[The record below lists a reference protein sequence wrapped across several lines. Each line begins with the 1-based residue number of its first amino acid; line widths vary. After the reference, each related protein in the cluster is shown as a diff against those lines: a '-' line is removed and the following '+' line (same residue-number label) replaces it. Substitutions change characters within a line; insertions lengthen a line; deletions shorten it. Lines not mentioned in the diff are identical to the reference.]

1 MSMLYS
7 STFSNFTSFRDDAIF
22 DLAAPKNRV
31 RRRYPGNFV
40 QVESGELLL
49 KYAVLAGEN
58 AGGKSNFVKAF
69 RFLRSLFV
77 RNDVVPRSS
86 RNLVFC
92 EGAWDAGDGSSTTL
106 QPFEIEIAIKD
117 YFLRYML
124 HVDEAGIVLEQ
135 LERSEKSPHSY
146 RLVFRLLRCERPIAA
161 RDDRATSGGC
171 EGGNQDSGRCYSY
184 RVEVGSPVGVSRE
197 LLASFL
203 EPELDPAR
211 LMVITLSML
220 GERNCKDI
228 VSWFTSD
235 LVIASRGEGAFVF
248 EGVSDDSLD
257 SILHDERYFEIL
269 RLADAS
275 ITDVKIDRDNPFG
288 DSVLIRTL
296 SSGKAYKRRLGDDSA
311 GIIDF
316 AQWAVIV
323 YLVVYGDK
331 TVFADEVDGA
341 IDPVL
346 AERALAFIN
355 GMEHRGQLI
364 FTTHNVLILTLRTL
378 LKEQIYFVTKD
389 PDTLASTLYALSDF
403 SDVRYDVK
411 GEVYDL
417 YMRGMLGGALQG

>member
-1 MSMLYS
+1 MTILYS
-7 STFSNFTSFRDDAIF
+7 STFSNFTSFCDDAIF

-40 QVESGELLL
+40 QLESGELLL

-77 RNDVVPRSS
+77 RNDVVPRSF

-92 EGAWDAGDGSSTTL
+92 EGAWDAGDCSSTTL

-117 YFLRYML
+117 YFLRYTL

-146 RLVFRLLRCERPIAA
+146 RLVFRLLRCERSIAA
-161 RDDRATSGGC
+161 CDDRAGFEGG
-171 EGGNQDSGRCYSY
+171 EGGNRDSGRHSY
-184 RVEVGSPVGVSRE
+184 RAEVGSPVGASRE

-203 EPELDPAR
+203 EPELDPTR

-220 GERNCKDI
+220 GERSCKDI

-235 LVIASRGEGAFVF
+235 LVIASRSGGAFVF
-248 EGVSDDSLD
+248 EGIPDDSLG

-275 ITDVKIDRDNPFG
+275 IADVKIDRDNPFG
-288 DSVLIRTL
+288 DSVLVRTL
-296 SSGKAYKRRLGDDSA
+296 PLG
-311 GIIDF
+311 
-316 AQWAVIV
+316 
-323 YLVVYGDK
+323 
-331 TVFADEVDGA
+331 
-341 IDPVL
+341 
-346 AERALAFIN
+346 
-355 GMEHRGQLI
+355 
-364 FTTHNVLILTLRTL
+364 
-378 LKEQIYFVTKD
+378 
-389 PDTLASTLYALSDF
+389 
-403 SDVRYDVK
+403 
-411 GEVYDL
+411 
-417 YMRGMLGGALQG
+417 

>member
-1 MSMLYS
+1 MLYS
-7 STFSNFTSFRDDAIF
+7 STFSNFTSFRDDLIF

-40 QVESGELLL
+40 QLESGELLL

-92 EGAWDAGDGSSTTL
+92 EGAWDAGDGSPTTL

-117 YFLRYML
+117 YFLRYTL

-146 RLVFRLLRCERPIAA
+146 RLVFRLLRSERSIAA
-161 RDDRATSGGC
+161 RDDRAVSEGG
-171 EGGNQDSGRCYSY
+171 EGGNQDSGRYSY
-184 RVEVGSPVGVSRE
+184 RAEVGSPLGISRE

-220 GERNCKDI
+220 GERSCKDV

-235 LVIASRGEGAFVF
+235 LVIASRSGGAFIF

-275 ITDVKIDRDNPFG
+275 IADVKIDRDNPFG
-288 DSVLIRTL
+288 DSGLIRTL
-296 SSGKAYKRRLGDDSA
+296 PSGKTYEWTLGDDSA

-323 YLVVYGDK
+323 YLVVYGNK

-346 AERALAFIN
+346 AERALAFVN
-355 GMEHRGQLI
+355 GKKHRGQLV
-364 FTTHNVLILTLRTL
+364 FTTHNVLSLTLRTL

>member
-1 MSMLYS
+1 MLYS
-7 STFSNFTSFRDDAIF
+7 STFSNFTSFRDEAIF

-40 QVESGELLL
+40 QLESGELLL

-92 EGAWDAGDGSSTTL
+92 EGVWDAGEGSSATL

-117 YFLRYML
+117 YFLRYTL

-135 LERSEKSPHSY
+135 LELSEKSPHSY
-146 RLVFRLLRCERPIAA
+146 RLVFRLLRSEQSIAA
-161 RDDRATSGGC
+161 RGDRAVFKGC
-171 EGGNQDSGRCYSY
+171 EGGNQDSGRYSY
-184 RVEVGSPVGVSRE
+184 RAEVGNPVGISRE
-197 LLASFL
+197 LLASIL

-220 GERNCKDI
+220 GERSCKDI
-228 VSWFTSD
+228 VSWFTSN
-235 LVIASRGEGAFVF
+235 LVIASRSGGAFVF

-275 ITDVKIDRDNPFG
+275 IADVKIDRDNPFS

-296 SSGKAYKRRLGDDSA
+296 PSGKTYERTLGDDSA

-323 YLVVYGDK
+323 YLVVYGNK

-346 AERALAFIN
+346 AERALAFVN
-355 GMEHRGQLI
+355 GKEHRGQLV
-364 FTTHNVLILTLRTL
+364 FTTHNVLSLTLRTL

>member
-1 MSMLYS
+1 MLYS

-40 QVESGELLL
+40 QLESGELLL
-49 KYAVLAGEN
+49 KNAVLAGEN

-92 EGAWDAGDGSSTTL
+92 EGAWDTGDGSSTTL
-106 QPFEIEIAIKD
+106 QPFEIEIAIND
-117 YFLRYML
+117 YFLRYTL

-146 RLVFRLLRCERPIAA
+146 RLVFRLLRSERPIAA
-161 RDDRATSGGC
+161 HAGRAVTEGC
-171 EGGNQDSGRCYSY
+171 EGGNQDSGRYSY
-184 RVEVGSPVGVSRE
+184 LAEVDNPVGVSRG

-203 EPELDPAR
+203 EPQLDSAR

-220 GERNCKDI
+220 GERSCKDI

-248 EGVSDDSLD
+248 EGASDDTLD

-296 SSGKAYKRRLGDDSA
+296 PSGKTYKRMLGDDSA

-346 AERALAFIN
+346 AERALAFVN
-355 GMEHRGQLI
+355 GKKHRGQLV
-364 FTTHNVLILTLRTL
+364 FTTHNVLSLTLRTL

>member
-40 QVESGELLL
+40 QLESGELLL

-58 AGGKSNFVKAF
+58 AGGKSNFIKAF
-69 RFLRSLFV
+69 KFLRSLFV
-77 RNDVVPRSS
+77 RNDVAPRSS
-86 RNLVFC
+86 RNLIFC
-92 EGAWDAGDGSSTTL
+92 EGAWDASDGSSTTL

-117 YFLRYML
+117 YFLRYTL

-146 RLVFRLLRCERPIAA
+146 HPVFRLLRCERSIVE
-161 RDDRATSGGC
+161 RVDRATSEGC
-171 EGGNQDSGRCYSY
+171 EGGDRDSDRYSY
-184 RVEVGSPVGVSRE
+184 RAEVGNLVGVSGD

-203 EPELDPAR
+203 EPELDSAR

-220 GERNCKDI
+220 GERSCKDI

-257 SILHDERYFEIL
+257 SILHDKRYFEIL

-288 DSVLIRTL
+288 DSVLVRTL
-296 SSGKAYKRRLGDDSA
+296 PSGKTYERRLGDDSA

-341 IDPVL
+341 FDPVL

-364 FTTHNVLILTLRTL
+364 FATHNVLILTLRTL

>member
-1 MSMLYS
+1 MSLLYS
-7 STFSNFTSFRDDAIF
+7 SIFSNFTSFRDDAIF

-31 RRRYPGNFV
+31 RKRYPGNFV
-40 QVESGELLL
+40 QLESGELLL
-49 KYAVLAGEN
+49 KCAVLAGEN

-77 RNDVVPRSS
+77 RNDVAPRSP
-86 RNLVFC
+86 RNLIFC

-117 YFLRYML
+117 YFLRYAL

-146 RLVFRLLRCERPIAA
+146 HLVFRLLRCERSVVECDNRAA
-161 RDDRATSGGC
+161 TEGC
-171 EGGNQDSGRCYSY
+171 EGGNQDSGSHSY
-184 RVEVGSPVGVSRE
+184 RVEIDNPVGVSRE

-203 EPELDPAR
+203 EPELDLAR
-211 LMVITLSML
+211 LMVISLSML
-220 GERNCKDI
+220 GERSCKDI

-235 LVIASRGEGAFVF
+235 LVIVSRSGGTFVF
-248 EGVSDDSLD
+248 EGVSDDRLD

-275 ITDVKIDRDNPFG
+275 ITDMKIDRDNPFG

-296 SSGKAYKRRLGDDSA
+296 PSGKTYERRLGDDSA

-316 AQWAVIV
+316 ARWAVIV
-323 YLVVYGDK
+323 YLVVCGDK

-355 GMEHRGQLI
+355 GMEHRGQLV

-378 LKEQIYFVTKD
+378 LKEQIYFVAKD
-389 PDTLASTLYALSDF
+389 PDTLASILYALSDF

-411 GEVYDL
+411 GEIYDL
-417 YMRGMLGGALQG
+417 YMRGMLGGALPG